1 MKVLRYLVIL
11 SVVLLGVGCG
21 KKADNFTVEES
32 NGISYFKNT
41 EVQNDTSAKLDLKK
55 VFTINADAQSD
66 STARIKSPALI
77 IEDKDQNIYV
87 LDSRA
92 SDIKKFNNLGE
103 FQKTI
108 GREGQGPGE
117 FQYPAI
123 MFICNDTLKVYT
135 QSRKLA
141 KFNLDGEFYYEK
153 IINSLFFQNGKLSPD
168 GKKSAYY
175 YLRMGVGDN
184 NDEIRFG
191 LSVLDIIEVKEK
203 SPINSIQFTLA
214 EFMARKFTTADN
226 MVPFCVGGDHVFL
239 ADKSDYQYKFIA
251 YDFEGKKKS
260 EIKKAYK
267 KIRYDESEKSEYIE
281 NAKKKPHT
289 GEIIVPTNKNSIQEI
304 YSDKYGRVLVI
315 PSVDRN
321 IDKES
326 NYIDIFKDGIFL
338 NRVEYTPENEN
349 ANGALWETNGEV
361 HFSGTRMY
369 FVNSEDL
376 SIDVYDY

>member
-1 MKVLRYLVIL
+1 MKK
-11 SVVLLGVGCG
+11 VVFLLLAVFIIVGCG
-21 KKADNFTVEES
+21 KRADNFTVEES
-32 NGISYFKNT
+32 NGVKYFKNT
-41 EVQNDTSAKLDLKK
+41 DVPNDTTAKLDLKK

-66 STARIKSPALI
+66 STSRIKSPSMI

-123 MFICNDTLKVYT
+123 MFISNDTLKVYT

-175 YLRMGVGDN
+175 YLRMGVGEN

-191 LSVLDIIEVKEK
+191 FSVLDIIQVKEK

-214 EFMARKFTTADN
+214 EFMERKFTTADN
-226 MVPFCVGGDHVFL
+226 MVPFCVGDDHVFL
-239 ADKSDYQYKFIA
+239 ADKSDYQYKFTA
-251 YDFEGKKKS
+251 YDFDGKKKS
-260 EIKKAYK
+260 EIKKSYQ
-267 KIRYDESEKSEYIE
+267 KIRFDESEKSEYIE
-281 NAKKKPHT
+281 NGKKKPHA
-289 GEIIVPTNKNSIQEI
+289 GEIIVPTHKNSIQDI

-321 IDKES
+321 IDKKS

-338 NRVEYTPENEN
+338 NRVEYNSGNEN
-349 ANGALWETNGEV
+349 ANGALWETNGEMY
-361 HFSGTRMY
+361 FSGTRMY